1 MNYALRANYIE
12 KNNINM
18 TTESIYKPFEYTEEN
33 KKWYTDSKGRVA
45 LCFTCAYDG
54 YCKTKM
60 RYKRCKNYVEREIK
74 PRTYE
79 RNI

>member
-1 MNYALRANYIE
+1 
-12 KNNINM
+12 M

-54 YCKTKM
+54 YSKTKM
-60 RYKRCKNYVEREIK
+60 RYKKMQELC
-74 PRTYE
+74 
-79 RNI
+79 